1 MFLKNYFGCLPLR
14 TKALP
19 SCAWIGNPERATQSL
34 FITPLRL
41 CIQKKFLE
49 TFYST
54 RCEPRL
60 ILATRLGSK
69 LHLFTVHAPLPCTD
83 PAQKSRE
90 PVILTFQLKKF
101 SFVYSFL
108 FLPTF
113 HFTFSYSA
121 DSRRPLIEIKIFIR
135 ACVLFL

>member
-69 LHLFTVHAPLPCTD
+69 LHLLLANRPRASTLYRPCSKVPGTGY
-83 PAQKSRE
+83 SYFS
-90 PVILTFQLKKF
+90 IKKVFFRLFF
-101 SFVYSFL
+101 SVSSDFPFHVFL
-108 FLPTF
+108 F
-113 HFTFSYSA
+113 
-121 DSRRPLIEIKIFIR
+121 RRLTATANR
-135 ACVLFL
+135 N